1 MGFGDS
7 HRCLFRVMQLP
18 RLLLWTGRCS
28 VSVYVWVRRRVSG
41 KEGGA
46 RTDASPFLAAIME
59 PIMSGTDVPT
69 ASTRTPITMALTP
82 KIHAAPVASAT

>member
-1 MGFGDS
+1 MGCGDAIDAS
-7 HRCLFRVMQLP
+7 PALCSYHGFDCGLEGEGFRLCGCVGA
-18 RLLLWTGRCS
+18 WVGR
-28 VSVYVWVRRRVSG
+28 
-41 KEGGA
+41 KGGA
-46 RTDASPFLAAIME
+46 PTDASPFLAAIME